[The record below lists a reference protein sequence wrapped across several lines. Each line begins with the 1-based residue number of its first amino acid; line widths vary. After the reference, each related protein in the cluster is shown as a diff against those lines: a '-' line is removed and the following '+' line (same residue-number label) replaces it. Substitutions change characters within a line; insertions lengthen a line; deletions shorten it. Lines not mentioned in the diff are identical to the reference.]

1 MSTVEFL
8 PGARKVTARPHT
20 NLLQLA
26 RQAKVSITTRCD
38 GNAACMMC
46 KVHIEDGAGLL
57 PADAKEQN
65 KLGDAM
71 LAQGY
76 RLACQ
81 ARISGNGQP
90 VVVSIPESPLKAAIR
105 AQLAKQ
111 QEEDSLW

>member
-1 MSTVEFL
+1 MNTVEFL
-8 PGARKVTARPHT
+8 PDARKVTARPHT

-57 PADAKEQN
+57 PADNKEKN

-71 LAQGY
+71 LADGY

-81 ARISGNGQP
+81 ARVSGDGQP
-90 VVVSIPESPLKAAIR
+90 VIVSIPESPLKAAIR

>member
-1 MSTVEFL
+1 MSQVQFL
-8 PGARKVTARPHT
+8 PDDRKIQARPNA
-20 NLLQLA
+20 NLLELA
-26 RQAKVSITTRCD
+26 RSAKVSITTRCD

-57 PADAKEQN
+57 PADVKEQN
-65 KLGDAM
+65 KLGELM
-71 LAQGY
+71 LADGF

-81 ARISGNGQP
+81 ARISGNGKP
-90 VVVSIPESPLKAAIR
+90 VIATIPESPLKAAIR